1 MNPRPLIHEA
11 LRTAVRLRCPNC
23 GRGGLFRRWFRM
35 FPRCPNCRLS
45 YFREEGYYLGA
56 MFLNFILSA
65 LLITAIYLAL
75 LLLPFPSF
83 TDVSTNRQVLLW
95 IIFGVLLS
103 LFLMRFAYSLWL
115 SLDFW
120 IAPWLPEH
128 PSEIE
133 RECAAD
139 SPSHPGSR

>member
-1 MNPRPLIHEA
+1 MNPRPPILEA
-11 LRTAVRLRCPNC
+11 LGAAVRLRCPNC
-23 GRGGLFRRWFRM
+23 GRGKLFRRWLRM
-35 FPRCPNCRLS
+35 FRRCPVCGLS

-65 LLITAIYLAL
+65 LLIIAIYLAL
-75 LLLPFPSF
+75 LPLPFPSL
-83 TDVSTNRQVLLW
+83 TNVSTNRQVLLW
-95 IIFGVLLS
+95 ILFGILLS
-103 LFLMRFAYSLWL
+103 LSLMRLSYSLWL

-133 RECAAD
+133 REASED
-139 SPSHPGSR
+139 SSSGVDSR

>member
-1 MNPRPLIHEA
+1 
-11 LRTAVRLRCPNC
+11 
-23 GRGGLFRRWFRM
+23 M

-75 LLLPFPSF
+75 LLLQFPSF

-139 SPSHPGSR
+139 SPSRHSSR